1 MKKTMS
7 RLMML
12 ALVALVALPLAACK
26 KEEAPKVQAKP
37 PMSAPASGERQAWV
51 DYLNDVVPR
60 HMAGIN
66 NQPFVYLLPA
76 EDTEGFEDQY
86 ERLLEKAES
95 DVGRGIIR
103 GNLLAYASPAS
114 SRMADLVV
122 ASFANV
128 PAGSMEGVRVLFIG
142 DPADDARVKAAVAP
156 AGVEYVFVDTSK
168 K

>member
-1 MKKTMS
+1 MKKMMTRM
-7 RLMML
+7 MML

-26 KEEAPKVQAKP
+26 KEEAPKVEKKP
-37 PMSAPASGERQAWV
+37 PMSAPATDDRQAWV

-60 HMAGIN
+60 HMTGIN
-66 NQPFVYLLPA
+66 NQPFVYLLPG
-76 EDTEGFEDQY
+76 ESSEGFEDQY
-86 ERLLEKAES
+86 QRLAEKAQA

-122 ASFANV
+122 GAFQDV
-128 PAGSMEGVRVLFIG
+128 PAASMDGVRVLFIG
-142 DPADDARVKAAVAP
+142 DPADNDRVKAAVTP